1 MGAKLPPMRSWLH
14 RSTNALLGSFGLKLV
29 NARWGPRGAVD
40 SLQRA
45 RTGGVDVRQVA
56 DVGASNG
63 SWTRDCLAVF
73 PDAHYLLIEPL
84 PLHAAALASLHEQHP
99 NVRFWQGGL
108 ASTSGELELLAHA
121 DQSSFLRSDSFPDQR
136 PHRVE
141 VRTLD
146 SFLGGELLQAPDL
159 IKADVQGFELEVLR
173 GAKQCLETA
182 QLLLLEVSYRR
193 IYENLAL
200 AHEVI
205 GHVGDAGFRIYDIC
219 TYAGRPSDGELTQS
233 DILFAA
239 EGSPLF
245 ANEAWC

>member
-1 MGAKLPPMRSWLH
+1 MPNCPLMRSWLH
-14 RSTNALLGSFGLKLV
+14 RTTNAFLGALGIKLV
-29 NARWGPRGAVD
+29 NARWGPRGAFD
-40 SLQRA
+40 SLRRA
-45 RTGGVDVRQVA
+45 RAAGVGVRQIV
-56 DVGASNG
+56 DVGASDG
-63 SWTRDCLAVF
+63 SWTRDCLTVF
-73 PDAHYLLIEPL
+73 PDARYLLIEPL
-84 PLHAAALASLHEQHP
+84 PVHAGALASLNQRHP
-99 NVRFWQGGL
+99 NVSIWQGGL
-108 ASTSGELELLAHA
+108 ASTPGEFDLLTHG

-146 SFLGGELLQAPDL
+146 SFLGSPLLHAPDL

-173 GAKQCLETA
+173 GAKKCLETA
-182 QLLLLEVSYRR
+182 KLLLLEVSYRR
-193 IYENLAL
+193 IYQNLAL

-205 GHVGDAGFRIYDIC
+205 GYVGGAGFRIYDIC

>member
-1 MGAKLPPMRSWLH
+1 MPEWPPMRSWLH
-14 RSTNALLGSFGLKLV
+14 HTTNALLGALGLRIV
-29 NARWGPRGAVD
+29 NASWGPRGAID
-40 SLQRA
+40 SLRRA
-45 RTGGVDVRQVA
+45 RAGGVEVRQIV

-63 SWTRDCLAVF
+63 SWTRDCLTVF
-73 PDAHYLLIEPL
+73 PEARYLLIEPL
-84 PLHAAALASLHEQHP
+84 PVHARALASLCARHR
-99 NVRFWQGGL
+99 NVQSWQGGL
-108 ASTSGELELLAHA
+108 GSAPGQLELLTHG
-121 DQSSFLRSDSFPDQR
+121 DQSSFLRSDSFCDQR

-146 SFLGGELLQAPDL
+146 SFLGSPLLQPPDL

-173 GAKQCLETA
+173 GAGKCLETA

-205 GHVGDAGFRIYDIC
+205 GYVGGAGFRIYDIC
-219 TYAGRPSDGELTQS
+219 TYAGRPRDGELTQS

-239 EGSPLF
+239 ADSPLF